1 MSREALC
8 QGRVFSQEHSV
19 VLEECKVKVWV
30 NEQAAKAL
38 KSPAQLSVRTLQPT
52 LASKF

>member
-8 QGRVFSQEHSV
+8 HGRVFSQEHSV
-19 VLEECKVKVWV
+19 VLEECKVKVWL
-30 NEQAAKAL
+30 NEQPAEAL

-52 LASKF
+52 LASTF